1 MPRVFVAVGS
11 NIRPEENVHRAIRT
25 MGSWLGPLRASTFYV
40 TKPVGTRRQP
50 AFYNGVVE
58 GWTDVPPLRLK
69 WQVLRSIE
77 ARLGRARTNDRGA
90 PRTIDLDLL
99 LYGDLVS
106 SASALV
112 LPDPD
117 IPHRPFLALPLHELA
132 PDLVLPGSGLRLE
145 EVAARAD
152 PAGLKPLREFTRF
165 VRGAA
170 SVTTPVP
177 HR

>member
-1 MPRVFVAVGS
+1 MFVAVGS
-11 NIRPEENVHRAIRT
+11 NVRPEENVPRAIRM
-25 MGSWLGPLRASTFYV
+25 MGSWLGPLRTSTFYV
-40 TKPVGTRRQP
+40 TRPVGARGQP

-58 GWTDVPPLRLK
+58 AWTNVSPLRLK

-77 ARLGRARTNDRGA
+77 ATLGRVRTNDTHA

-106 SASALV
+106 SAPALV

-117 IPHRPFLALPLHELA
+117 IPRRPFLALPLCELA
-132 PDLVLPGSGLRLE
+132 PDLVMPGSGLRLE
-145 EVAARAD
+145 EVAARARA
-152 PAGLKPLREFTRF
+152 AGMKPLREFTRF
-165 VRGAA
+165 ARRAA
-170 SVTTPVP
+170 RATTPAL